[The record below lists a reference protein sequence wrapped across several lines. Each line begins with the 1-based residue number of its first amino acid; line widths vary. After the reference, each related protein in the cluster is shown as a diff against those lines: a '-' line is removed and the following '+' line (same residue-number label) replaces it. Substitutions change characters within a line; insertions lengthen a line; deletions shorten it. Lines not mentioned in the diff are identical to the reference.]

1 MITPSAL
8 MASKAAQSRRLNI
21 RMQRNV
27 REASCPKRQGDNAEA
42 VSRGD
47 PTGRTLS
54 IGFNSAIAELKR
66 CQCAGGVESRW

>member
-47 PTGRTLS
+47 PTGRTL
-54 IGFNSAIAELKR
+54 
-66 CQCAGGVESRW
+66 